1 MFPFI
6 FDWTFIILIPSM
18 LLALWAQAKVKGNLT
33 KYSKVPTRRGMTGA
47 QVAAQLLAE
56 HGLRDVA
63 LERLPDNKPWADHYD
78 PKARAVRLSAHV
90 YDSTSISAV
99 SVAVHEVGHAVQHSE
114 SYFPLAFR
122 SGMFPIVRFGSGA
135 AIPIIFIGIILGAL
149 GSVDA
154 EIVRI
159 ILNVGIIM
167 FTAVVLFQLITLPVE
182 FNASRRAMV
191 MMEQGRYLSD
201 DTEIR
206 GARKVLSAA
215 AMTYVAAATAA
226 ISQLI
231 RLLIIT
237 SRHR

>member
-1 MFPFI
+1 M
-6 FDWTFIILIPSM
+6 ILAM
-18 LLALWAQAKVKGNLT
+18 WAQAKVSGNLN
-33 KYSKVPTRRGMTGA
+33 KYSKVPTRRGLTGA

-56 HGLRDVA
+56 HGLRDVKI
-63 LERLPDNKPWADHYD
+63 ERLPDHKAWADHYD

-90 YDSTSISAV
+90 HDTSSVSAV
-99 SVAVHEVGHAVQHSE
+99 AVAVHEVGHAVQHSE

-122 SGMFPIVRFGSGA
+122 SGMFPIVKLSSGA
-135 AIPIIFIGIILGAL
+135 AVPIIIIGILLAVL
-149 GSVDA
+149 VENVDPSL
-154 EIVRI
+154 VSI

-167 FTAVVLFQLITLPVE
+167 FTAVVVFQLVTLPVE

-191 MMEQGRYLSD
+191 MMEEGRYLSD
-201 DTEIR
+201 ESEVK

-215 AMTYVAAATAA
+215 ALTYVAAATAA